1 MRQLHFGMSIR
12 KERLMVFRALA
23 FWYIHRGKTELEDVQ
38 VNLVSGKTIDL
49 DMIRYYPSINTEED
63 L

>member
-1 MRQLHFGMSIR
+1 
-12 KERLMVFRALA
+12 MVFRALA